1 MQRRDSVLRN
11 GIQVT
16 FRAIPL
22 ITGKA
27 VLRVGLVVGNHR
39 GVAMHLRENRGS
51 SDRNTV
57 SVRFSPGDHF
67 QGMRKV
73 RRDKVMSSIEQQHR
87 MPHGYTLVCQCQKP
101 LHHCERQRCLDAVLI
116 NNLRGGFSECVL
128 GEHLS
133 ARLCQGAATLLSD
146 RFGVI

>member
-1 MQRRDSVLRN
+1 MQRRDAVLRN
-11 GIQVT
+11 GIEVT
-16 FRAIPL
+16 LRAIPL

-39 GVAMHLRENRGS
+39 SVAMHLGEDGRRS
-51 SDRNTV
+51 YRDAV
-57 SVRFSPGDHF
+57 SVRFHPGDHP
-67 QGMRKV
+67 QGMRQV
-73 RRDKVMSSIEQQHR
+73 GCDKVMRSIEEQHGAS
-87 MPHGYTLVCQCQKP
+87 HGYALVRQCPKP
-101 LHHCERQRCLDAVLI
+101 LHHCQRQRRLDAVLI

-133 ARLCQGAATLLSD
+133 ARLCQGAATLLGD